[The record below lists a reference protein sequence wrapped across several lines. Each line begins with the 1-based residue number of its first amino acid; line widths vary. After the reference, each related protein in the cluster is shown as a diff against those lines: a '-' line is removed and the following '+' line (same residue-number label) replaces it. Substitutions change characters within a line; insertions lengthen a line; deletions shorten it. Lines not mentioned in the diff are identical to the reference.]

1 MKSSLPPCQPRSGR
15 RRTLFLIAS
24 IVFFFGASQSALR
37 AQSVLDQK
45 TTVTI
50 QEESFSDALAKLEQ
64 TARIKFLYPSSV
76 RQSFDKL
83 TVVAKNEPLASVLDR
98 LFSSAGVNYEVDG
111 NQVILT
117 RSGAQKKNESDNPL
131 LRTVRGTV
139 TDGVDNIPLPSVNVV
154 VEGTTQGTITDLDGQ
169 FTLQVPS
176 SEAVLVFSFIGYLEE
191 EVTVGDQTNFDVVL
205 MPDVQQ
211 LSEIVVV
218 GYGTMKKEDVI
229 GSVSSIEVDQMP
241 TKSVTNFDAAIQGM
255 AAGVSVQSASGEP
268 GAPSSI
274 IIRGANSINSS
285 TDPLWII
292 DGMPVYSNPRGFGG
306 SNQNPM
312 SLINPNDIAS
322 IQVLKDAAATSIY
335 GSRGSN
341 GVIIVTTK
349 SGKAGV
355 SQTNFSL
362 SSGISQVTRT
372 PQDVGYADAQ
382 EWFAIMDAA
391 YSNSLGRPFTIQQ
404 YEQFAPTSKIGLER
418 DDLLTREEAK
428 LFNVNTNWFDE
439 AFQIGS
445 FQDFNIS
452 SSKGFDEG
460 SFYVSGNYRTE
471 QGVLKH
477 NQFDRFSLR
486 SNLNFTPIK
495 NASVGI
501 KLNFS
506 HTDNDRRE
514 GNMTPLIKYSLPW
527 MPVRDPYNPQQY
539 FVPYT
544 EANLVARNDPQN
556 FANNIKSYR
565 GLANAYLEYRIPA
578 ISGLSLR
585 TEFSTDIIQTNALEW
600 RSKEITLFGQNEPTA
615 QAKEEAFTFTSINYN
630 AYASYDRAWGKH
642 ALNTVVGAEAQRT
655 RQLEKRLEGVGL
667 AGRFQ
672 ELGVPQ
678 QPIVLEGR
686 LNRERY
692 LLGYFGRANYKFNDR
707 YLLGLSARRDGSS
720 AFAAENRWGNF
731 LAVSAGWIVSEEPFM
746 NFLGDGTFLK
756 LRGSYGETGNQN
768 VRNNLQAVNFY
779 EKAIY
784 GDRAFGVSG
793 TLPSNIPVSNLT
805 WETTRSTD
813 VGIDYGFWRNRIN
826 GSVAYYHRFIDG
838 LLMEIQLP
846 SSAGV
851 GPNNDQAGDF
861 EFAAEVP
868 GDQLN
873 RVWSNIGNMINSGLE
888 LEVYSVNVNG
898 KNFRWT
904 TNLNIAFNR
913 NIVESIDPALDQ
925 LGRGIETRYT
935 LSRKGQKRNVWY
947 IADYAGVNPD
957 NGVPYVYVVD
967 TAVFNR
973 TGETVR
979 LQTAGLEDSTV
990 MATIKNIQDNRFIQ
1004 DSKNSDPTYFGG
1016 ITNQLTYKNF
1026 DLSFLFSFSGG
1037 NYLFDYDRQTTV
1049 YPNETR
1055 PILKEVL
1062 NNSWKEPGD
1071 VAEYPRLVRRF
1082 THEVDGRKVSGFGDE
1097 AAYHNKYLYRA
1108 DFVRLRNVT
1117 VGYTLPDAWLSRVKL
1132 QSARLYGT
1140 ANNLWVHTRYPGFDP
1155 EGVLNP
1161 STGAHIY
1168 EWNTPIPQLR
1178 TFIIGL
1184 DIKL

>member
-24 IVFFFGASQSALR
+24 IVLFFGASQSALR

-418 DDLLTREEAK
+418 DDLLTREEAN

-439 AFQIGS
+439 AFQTGS

-452 SSKGFDEG
+452 SSKGFERG
-460 SFYVSGNYRTE
+460 FVLRIGQLPHRTGGAE
-471 QGVLKH
+471 TQ
-477 NQFDRFSLR
+477 
-486 SNLNFTPIK
+486 
-495 NASVGI
+495 
-501 KLNFS
+501 
-506 HTDNDRRE
+506 
-514 GNMTPLIKYSLPW
+514 
-527 MPVRDPYNPQQY
+527 PVRP
-539 FVPYT
+539 
-544 EANLVARNDPQN
+544 
-556 FANNIKSYR
+556 
-565 GLANAYLEYRIPA
+565 
-578 ISGLSLR
+578 
-585 TEFSTDIIQTNALEW
+585 
-600 RSKEITLFGQNEPTA
+600 
-615 QAKEEAFTFTSINYN
+615 
-630 AYASYDRAWGKH
+630 
-642 ALNTVVGAEAQRT
+642 
-655 RQLEKRLEGVGL
+655 
-667 AGRFQ
+667 
-672 ELGVPQ
+672 
-678 QPIVLEGR
+678 
-686 LNRERY
+686 
-692 LLGYFGRANYKFNDR
+692 LL
-707 YLLGLSARRDGSS
+707 
-720 AFAAENRWGNF
+720 
-731 LAVSAGWIVSEEPFM
+731 
-746 NFLGDGTFLK
+746 
-756 LRGSYGETGNQN
+756 
-768 VRNNLQAVNFY
+768 
-779 EKAIY
+779 
-784 GDRAFGVSG
+784 
-793 TLPSNIPVSNLT
+793 
-805 WETTRSTD
+805 
-813 VGIDYGFWRNRIN
+813 
-826 GSVAYYHRFIDG
+826 
-838 LLMEIQLP
+838 
-846 SSAGV
+846 
-851 GPNNDQAGDF
+851 
-861 EFAAEVP
+861 
-868 GDQLN
+868 
-873 RVWSNIGNMINSGLE
+873 
-888 LEVYSVNVNG
+888 
-898 KNFRWT
+898 
-904 TNLNIAFNR
+904 
-913 NIVESIDPALDQ
+913 
-925 LGRGIETRYT
+925 
-935 LSRKGQKRNVWY
+935 
-947 IADYAGVNPD
+947 
-957 NGVPYVYVVD
+957 
-967 TAVFNR
+967 TAV
-973 TGETVR
+973 EPELQPDQER
-979 LQTAGLEDSTV
+979 L
-990 MATIKNIQDNRFIQ
+990 
-1004 DSKNSDPTYFGG
+1004 GG
-1016 ITNQLTYKNF
+1016 Y
-1026 DLSFLFSFSGG
+1026 
-1037 NYLFDYDRQTTV
+1037 
-1049 YPNETR
+1049 
-1055 PILKEVL
+1055 
-1062 NNSWKEPGD
+1062 
-1071 VAEYPRLVRRF
+1071 
-1082 THEVDGRKVSGFGDE
+1082 
-1097 AAYHNKYLYRA
+1097 
-1108 DFVRLRNVT
+1108 
-1117 VGYTLPDAWLSRVKL
+1117 
-1132 QSARLYGT
+1132 
-1140 ANNLWVHTRYPGFDP
+1140 
-1155 EGVLNP
+1155 
-1161 STGAHIY
+1161 
-1168 EWNTPIPQLR
+1168 
-1178 TFIIGL
+1178 
-1184 DIKL
+1184 